1 MTMFIHYTRKQCC
14 QVAEP
19 LQGPPSASMP
29 EARGDSGE
37 KDDVSG
43 EAGWLEKEC
52 ESQPVR

>member
-1 MTMFIHYTRKQCC
+1 MTLFIHYTRKQCC
-14 QVAEP
+14 LVAEP

-29 EARGDSGE
+29 EARGNSGE

-52 ESQPVR
+52 ESQPVS